1 MQLIDLQSEFETRE
15 ARRYVLQYTRRYRLF
30 LLVITIPSLSR
41 FRRVVWMFLMEYTR
55 EREQLIELQQSRV
68 KANTNRD
75 SLREMICAMVHTQ
88 TLAFFYSL
96 LRFLLSSFSSSS
108 CCHHHHLLLLL
119 CWDLRTT
126 LVFLRPEYCVVSP
139 LSNPLVTMIPSL
151 SFPFPS
157 CDHHRSLRPI
167 SFLFLYSRF
176 L

>member
-1 MQLIDLQSEFETRE
+1 MNTRRDAN
-15 ARRYVLQYTRRYRLF
+15 ARRYRPPFSARYYDSF
-30 LLVITIPSLSR
+30 SLAFSSCC
-41 FRRVVWMFLMEYTR
+41 VVVFNGVYER

-96 LRFLLSSFSSSS
+96 LRFLLSRFRRRRVATTITFFFFSVGISGP
-108 CCHHHHLLLLL
+108 LLL
-119 CWDLRTT
+119 
-126 LVFLRPEYCVVSP
+126 LRPEYCVVSP

-157 CDHHRSLRPI
+157 CDHHRSLRPV
-167 SFLFLYSRF
+167 SFLFLLCF

>member
-1 MQLIDLQSEFETRE
+1 MEQRVQLIDLQSEFETRE

-96 LRFLLSSFSSSS
+96 LRFLLSSFSSRRRVTTTTSS
-108 CCHHHHLLLLL
+108 SSLFGSISGPLLSSSPSRI
-119 CWDLRTT
+119 LRC
-126 LVFLRPEYCVVSP
+126 FA
-139 LSNPLVTMIPSL
+139 SL
-151 SFPFPS
+151 
-157 CDHHRSLRPI
+157 
-167 SFLFLYSRF
+167 
-176 L
+176 

>member
-1 MQLIDLQSEFETRE
+1 MTYKVNTRRDAN
-15 ARRYVLQYTRRYRLF
+15 ARRYRPPFSARYYDSF
-30 LLVITIPSLSR
+30 SLCR
-41 FRRVVWMFLMEYTR
+41 FRHVVWLFLMEYTR

-75 SLREMICAMVHTQ
+75 SLRKMICAMVHTQ

-96 LRFLLSSFSSSS
+96 LRFLLSRFRRRRVATTITFFFFSVGISGP
-108 CCHHHHLLLLL
+108 LLL
-119 CWDLRTT
+119 
-126 LVFLRPEYCVVSP
+126 LRPEYCVVSP

-157 CDHHRSLRPI
+157 CDHHRSLRPV
-167 SFLFLYSRF
+167 SFLFLLCF